1 MQNSLPIVSIAKS
14 EVCATKLEDKV
25 LQMQTLIGLPYDER
39 IDALLG
45 LMIDDVKEDTKLRSH
60 NTAGKRVKQEAML
73 IVIKFITN
81 LKVENES
88 CQQKL

>member
-45 LMIDDVKEDTKLRSH
+45 LMID
-60 NTAGKRVKQEAML
+60 GK
-73 IVIKFITN
+73 
-81 LKVENES
+81 
-88 CQQKL
+88 

>member
-25 LQMQTLIGLPYDER
+25 LQMQTLIGLPYDDVI
-39 IDALLG
+39 IDPSFLT
-45 LMIDDVKEDTKLRSH
+45 IDGVREDLTKLRSH
-60 NTAGKRVKQEAML
+60 KTAGKRVKQEAML

-81 LKVENES
+81 LK
-88 CQQKL
+88 

>member
-25 LQMQTLIGLPYDER
+25 LQMQTPIGFGLPYDDVI
-39 IDALLG
+39 IDASFLT
-45 LMIDDVKEDTKLRSH
+45 IDGVKEDLTKLRSH
-60 NTAGKRVKQEAML
+60 KTAGKRVKQEAML

-81 LKVENES
+81 LK
-88 CQQKL
+88 